1 MNADTILKIIG
12 FIFKWCFVLTAL
24 IIVAVQLGGAFS
36 RDYTVQ
42 MEYCYHN
49 PTRVHMCDYITV
61 KFNNIPRGTAQDET
75 ERRHWMDSV
84 ATDILKNANRLMENA
99 K

>member
-1 MNADTILKIIG
+1 MNADTLLKIIG
-12 FIFKWCFVLTAL
+12 FIFKWGFVLTAL
-24 IIVAVQLGGAFS
+24 IIVAVQLGAFS
-36 RDYTVQ
+36 RDYAVQ
-42 MEYCYHN
+42 IEYCYHKA
-49 PTRVHMCDYITV
+49 THGMHMCDNITV
-61 KFNNIPRGTAQDET
+61 KFENIPRGTAQDEA